1 MIYDLLIDHPEGLNT
16 GEIKKI
22 LDINSNTAN
31 ILLKQM
37 VKLNVVKKYEIKRFR
52 IYKLNEEN
60 YKDDK
65 RII

>member
-1 MIYDLLIDHPEGLNT
+1 LNT